1 MIEIIVNA
9 TLFGSTVKFTLN
21 DTETFVMKNAEN
33 EGQRLE
39 GYSVTIT
46 VHHKE
51 RAQYN
56 VH

>member
-1 MIEIIVNA
+1 MIVNV
-9 TLFGSTVKFTLN
+9 TLFASRPTVKFTLN
-21 DTETFVMKNAEN
+21 ETEILVMKNAEN

-39 GYSVTIT
+39 RYSVTIT